1 MIFFISILYKKKTQ
15 SIYAVCHCL
24 TEKKAMASPSE
35 FGLAIK
41 VTDGLKTLL
50 SKLKSVN
57 TSDLIVDVFTG
68 LDITCSGREV
78 KRVQVAEQ
86 PGGRW
91 RDVELYESV
100 QMLQSFNMKHV
111 HFYVASFMLKVKKK
125 KSRPTDQPSEK

>member
-1 MIFFISILYKKKTQ
+1 
-15 SIYAVCHCL
+15 
-24 TEKKAMASPSE
+24 MASPSE
-35 FGLAIK
+35 FGLAIE
-41 VTDGLKTLL
+41 VTDGPKTLL
-50 SKLKSVN
+50 SKLRSVN
-57 TSDLIVDVFTG
+57 TSDLIVDIFRG

-111 HFYVASFMLKVKKK
+111 HFYVENPQEVKKK
-125 KSRPTDQPSEK
+125 KKKIPTDRPTL

>member
-1 MIFFISILYKKKTQ
+1 
-15 SIYAVCHCL
+15 
-24 TEKKAMASPSE
+24 MASPSE
-35 FGLAIK
+35 FGLAIE
-41 VTDGLKTLL
+41 VIDGPKTLL

-125 KSRPTDQPSEK
+125 KSRPTDRPSEM